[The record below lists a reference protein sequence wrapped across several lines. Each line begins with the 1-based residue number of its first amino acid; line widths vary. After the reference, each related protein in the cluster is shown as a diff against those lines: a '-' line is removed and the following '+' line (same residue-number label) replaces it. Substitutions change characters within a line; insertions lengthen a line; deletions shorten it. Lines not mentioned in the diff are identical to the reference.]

1 MKSLDRLLQR
11 QILRGLLV
19 FGMIIIIALFLYY
32 VVPLVYPFIFG
43 WIIAYMMNP
52 LVNLL
57 HKRAKLPRLLATVIS
72 LFVFFGITVGL
83 ITLLTVNVI
92 IEIGSL
98 ANAIQ
103 TNINTWK
110 DEIIHYINSDYIQN
124 LVDQLTA
131 FYNENPSYQNTIN
144 TNLSSTASMIAGLS
158 SSIVSFVFNLVISFI
173 TSLPRLATFTI
184 IGMLAAFFI
193 SKDWYKLLAKIA
205 SYFSENVKAATRTI
219 WGDLQK
225 ALFGYIRAQLILI
238 TITAFVVL
246 IGLIILDVKY
256 AVLISFLIGLCDL
269 LPYLGT
275 GTFMIPWII
284 FVFIQHNLYLGI
296 GLTILY
302 SIILVARQTF
312 EPKVLASS
320 VGLDAFSTLIS
331 MFIGLKLFGLLGL
344 VIGPVTLIVLTA
356 FHKANVFRDIRN
368 YIRRGSMIE

>member
-1 MKSLDRLLQR
+1 MKSLDKLLQK
-11 QILRGLLV
+11 QIIRGLVV
-19 FGMIIIIALFLYY
+19 FGIIILIALFLYY

-43 WIIAYMMNP
+43 WIIAYMLNP

-72 LFVFFGITVGL
+72 LLIFFGIAVGL
-83 ITLLTVNVI
+83 ITLITVNVI

-98 ANAIQ
+98 ADAIQ
-103 TNINTWK
+103 KNINTWK
-110 DEIIHYINSDYIQN
+110 DQITQYINSDYFQN
-124 LVDQLTA
+124 IVAQLTA
-131 FYNENPSYQNTIN
+131 FYNNNPSYQNTIN
-144 TNLSSTASMIAGLS
+144 SNLSSTANAVAGLS

-184 IGMLAAFFI
+184 IGLLAAFFI
-193 SKDWYKLLAKIA
+193 SKDWYKLLARIA
-205 SYFSENVKAATRTI
+205 SYFSENVKIATRTI

-238 TITAFVVL
+238 TITAIVVL

-269 LPYLGT
+269 MPYLGT

-284 FVFIQHNLYLGI
+284 FVFIEHNLYLGF

-302 SIILVARQTF
+302 SIILIARQIF

-331 MFIGLKLFGLLGL
+331 MFIGLKLFGLIGL